1 MLREYDDIKEEM
13 KKKKKKKKNALTV
26 HQRFFKSIYKT
37 MLTYCLNVKK
47 NRYSKSSKL

>member
-13 KKKKKKKKNALTV
+13 KKKKKNALTV

>member
-13 KKKKKKKKNALTV
+13 KKKKKKKNALTV